1 MFSEQIFTS
10 VICSGFV
17 NHKLKRIPEKFVTS
31 AWYISVVSLSGC
43 VGGYQYVLAQGVVI
57 GLFLGVDGGW
67 GHKAKEN
74 INTKISKF
82 IDIANKAGTY

>member
-1 MFSEQIFTS
+1 M
-10 VICSGFV
+10 
-17 NHKLKRIPEKFVTS
+17 
-31 AWYISVVSLSGC
+31 C

-82 IDIANKAGTY
+82 IDIAKKAGTY